1 MNILKKIDVMKGSDV
16 CLLAMMVLNFVI
28 VCFMGLV
35 PVLTQI
41 RAANMNAEDFLGSL
55 VSVPMH
61 PSRRLLFVIS
71 IYIFIVLCIFTKRQ
85 YSGKSDRIFF
95 WLSCYE
101 VCLVSYLMIIL
112 DMSYTGVIFLIVAEY
127 LSYMGNQKNWIGF
140 LMATF
145 AVYLFCNYSLVNI
158 IFPMNSFDMWA
169 SFYGGKKAAF
179 YMGIR
184 TSCEIFNL
192 FLMLLYV
199 VLTILQDKREK
210 RQIRELNN
218 RLNRANEQ
226 LKDANEQLRLYA
238 VQKEEMGEMK
248 ERNRLAREIHDTLG
262 HILTGISVGIDAV
275 QVLLDIAPDA
285 AKQQLGTLGEMSRNG
300 LNDVRRSVHKLK
312 PDSLES
318 KSIDYAIQ
326 NMVEETSKST
336 GAKIYFVSYGEGL
349 VYEADEEETIF
360 RLVQEGTT
368 NSLRHGKATE
378 IFIRL
383 DKYEEGIEIT
393 LEDNGCGSAEIKEGF
408 GLSHMRERVEMLG
421 GIITFTSENGFKI
434 HAVIPIRERKTE
446 EGLL

>member
-1 MNILKKIDVMKGSDV
+1 MNILKKIDMMKKTNL
-16 CLLAMMVLNFVI
+16 CLLAMMILNFII
-28 VCFMGLV
+28 VCFMALV
-35 PVLTQI
+35 QSLTQI
-41 RAANMNAEDFLGSL
+41 RASQMNAQDFLGSL
-55 VSVPMH
+55 VSVPL
-61 PSRRLLFVIS
+61 PPALRVLFVVSCYALI
-71 IYIFIVLCIFTKRQ
+71 ILCILTKRQ
-85 YSGKSDRIFF
+85 YAGKSDRIFF
-95 WLSCYE
+95 WISFYE
-101 VCLVSYLMIIL
+101 ICLVIELMLIL
-112 DMSYTGVIFLIVAEY
+112 DMSYTGIVFLVVSEF
-127 LSYMGNQKNWIGF
+127 LSYMGNHKDWTIF
-140 LMATF
+140 LLVTF
-145 AVYLFCNYSLVNI
+145 AIYLFCNYSLVNI
-158 IFPMNSFDMWA
+158 IHPMNSFAMWA
-169 SFYGGKKAAF
+169 SFYKGNAPSYF
-179 YMGIR
+179 LGIQ
-184 TSCEIFNL
+184 TICEIFNL

-199 VLTILQDKREK
+199 VMNILQDKREK
-210 RQIRELNN
+210 QEIKELNG
-218 RLNRANEQ
+218 RLNKANEQ

-285 AKQQLGTLGEMSRNG
+285 AKQQLSTLGEMSRNG

-336 GAKIYFVSYGEGL
+336 GAKIYFVSYGENL

-383 DKYEEGIEIT
+383 DKHDEGVEIT
-393 LEDNGCGSAEIKEGF
+393 LEDNGCGSEKIKEGF

-421 GIITFTSENGFKI
+421 GVITFTSENGFKI
-434 HAVIPIRERKTE
+434 HAVIPIRERKIQ
-446 EGLL
+446 EGSL